1 MILHLSEVSKERQR
15 IRNEENC
22 HKYLTKGAPWLI
34 HGRIKS
40 HKNAARSFLSLSL
53 SLPKVGDKKAPLNH
67 FLHDRYWNT
76 YFRLKLIKFNARC
89 NHHIKIFHLSFISP
103 LTLSQS
109 LHSDSK
115 IFFSASHK
123 KRMNSSN
130 SMKLLTTIFFISH
143 ISRALPYF
151 CWRSL
156 TRNWNANVEGSFSA
170 VWRNFVST

>member
-67 FLHDRYWNT
+67 FLHVRYWNT

-115 IFFSASHK
+115 IFFPLVIKNGWTAVIPWNYS
-123 KRMNSSN
+123 R
-130 SMKLLTTIFFISH
+130 LFF
-143 ISRALPYF
+143 L
-151 CWRSL
+151 SL
-156 TRNWNANVEGSFSA
+156 TYLEHYHI
-170 VWRNFVST
+170 FVGDLSPEIETQTLKEAFQPFGEIS